1 MSGEARRKTRIL
13 LADDQHMVRQGI
25 RQLLERE
32 ADFEVVGEAESGP
45 ELFKLAFE
53 LKPDVI
59 VLEARMSKLN
69 GVEGIRRV
77 KAENPQTAVL
87 VLTNFE
93 EEEYVIQLVGAGA
106 AGYLLKRAYSEELA
120 QAIRSIRAGEFVCNP
135 ELAHK
140 LLKRAA
146 SPQPVALDFGEHL
159 TRREAEILKLA
170 AKGLTNRDIAAHLG
184 LTERTVK
191 GHMVNIFGKMQVSS
205 RTEAVLEALK
215 RGWANLEDI

>member
-45 ELFKLAFE
+45 ELLKLAFE

-69 GVEGIRRV
+69 GVDGIRRV
-77 KAENPQTAVL
+77 KADNPQTAVL
-87 VLTNFE
+87 VLTAFE

-106 AGYLLKRAYSEELA
+106 AGYLLKSAYSEELV
-120 QAIRSIRAGEFVCNP
+120 QAIRSVRAGEFVCNP

-140 LLKRAA
+140 LIKRAA

-191 GHMVNIFGKMQVSS
+191 GHMVNIFGKMQVGS

-215 RGWANLEDI
+215 RGWVSIEDV

>member
-1 MSGEARRKTRIL
+1 MKEGDLELLNEIAKFEDSHDMEKEYRIGWGWR
-13 LADDQHMVRQGI
+13 QVRVWPATLS
-25 RQLLERE
+25 R
-32 ADFEVVGEAESGP
+32 
-45 ELFKLAFE
+45 LFK
-53 LKPDVI
+53 D
-59 VLEARMSKLN
+59 
-69 GVEGIRRV
+69 
-77 KAENPQTAVL
+77 
-87 VLTNFE
+87 
-93 EEEYVIQLVGAGA
+93 
-106 AGYLLKRAYSEELA
+106 GYLLKSAYSEELA
-120 QAIRSIRAGEFVCNP
+120 QAIRSVRAGEFVCNP

-184 LTERTVK
+184 LNERTVK

>member
-45 ELFKLAFE
+45 ELLKLAFE

-69 GVEGIRRV
+69 GVDGIRRV
-77 KAENPQTAVL
+77 KADNPQTAVL
-87 VLTNFE
+87 VLTAFE

-106 AGYLLKRAYSEELA
+106 AGYLLKSAYSDELA
-120 QAIRSIRAGEFVCNP
+120 QAIRSVRAGEFVCNP

-140 LLKRAA
+140 LIKRAA

-191 GHMVNIFGKMQVSS
+191 GHLVNIFGKMQVGS

-215 RGWANLEDI
+215 RGWVSIEDV

>member
-45 ELFKLAFE
+45 ELLKLAFE

-69 GVEGIRRV
+69 GVDGIRRV
-77 KAENPQTAVL
+77 KADNPQTAVL
-87 VLTNFE
+87 VLTAFE

-106 AGYLLKRAYSEELA
+106 AGYLLKSAYSEELV
-120 QAIRSIRAGEFVCNP
+120 QAIRSVRAGEFVCNP

-140 LLKRAA
+140 LIKRAA

-191 GHMVNIFGKMQVSS
+191 GHLVNVFGKMQVGS

-215 RGWANLEDI
+215 RGWVSIEDV